1 MPTLWPLPPS
11 RRLPAGAQTFAHILT
26 SSAFDRLGGGI
37 TSTRRLA
44 LVSVLRRRA
53 SACALAAAFLLRRQR
68 KKRQEPRPRSE
79 GRNKRGERSGPPP
92 RPKAAERAEV
102 NGKRANPRD
111 TSSHLSFNQ
120 RNEMKQLR
128 WHPRRSRP
136 RRRDQN
142 TTITEAGNTLPPSLL
157 LFLIYLESSF
167 HLAII
172 IHLCMLIS
180 RKAK

>member
-1 MPTLWPLPPS
+1 MATSPLPPAAC
-11 RRLPAGAQTFAHILT
+11 LPAGAQTFAHILT
-26 SSAFDRLGGGI
+26 SSAFDRLGGRI
-37 TSTRRLA
+37 TSARRLA
-44 LVSVLRRRA
+44 LVSVLRCHA
-53 SACALAAAFLLRRQR
+53 SACAFTAAFCLHQPEEKVQELHPRFQRTQQASKARRHSA
-68 KKRQEPRPRSE
+68 PRPM
-79 GRNKRGERSGPPP
+79 GTKQ
-92 RPKAAERAEV
+92 AQL
-102 NGKRANPRD
+102 NGKRTNPRD

-142 TTITEAGNTLPPSLL
+142 TTIAEAGNTLPPSLL